1 MKLLYLLIF
10 CVVNVHARPTPPAPP
25 QQNPLGGTDVPT
37 PPSGP
42 IDDQIIILLI
52 VALVYGI
59 YVVYCKRKE
68 ATI

>member
-37 PPSGP
+37 PPSP
-42 IDDQIIILLI
+42 IDDQIVILLI
-52 VALVYGI
+52 IALLYGL
-59 YVVYCKRKE
+59 YVVYSRRRQ
-68 ATI
+68 ANI